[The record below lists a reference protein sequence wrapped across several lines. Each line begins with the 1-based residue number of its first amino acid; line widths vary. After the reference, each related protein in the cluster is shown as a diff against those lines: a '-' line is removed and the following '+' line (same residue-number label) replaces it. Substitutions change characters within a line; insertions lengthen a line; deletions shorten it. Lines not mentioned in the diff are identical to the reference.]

1 MDFVRPDTTPGF
13 TMESLDFSLTFITGL
28 QRGVESSM
36 LRTETD
42 WFDMMAILLSR
53 LDDHPTNQGQ
63 FEVIASRC
71 LEIWAVHQ
79 PGGED
84 LNLRIQVAVEER
96 LYGKQ
101 LKMEEIGRCK
111 AIRLTFNDPNTT
123 QVFFEA
129 RKKLR
134 MRRLKELAA
143 AKTADQLPSLGS
155 GKQLAAEG
163 MIPAALV
170 YDLTLAYLD
179 TWTTRYSRQKLFPC
193 CQAIHPR
200 WKETCFCRGEER
212 SKVLLSM
219 RKKAL
224 QVKEKT
230 ETGTK
235 EKTLKERLQE
245 ALRSFVKK
253 RNQG

>member
-1 MDFVRPDTTPGF
+1 
-13 TMESLDFSLTFITGL
+13 
-28 QRGVESSM
+28 M

-53 LDDHPTNQGQ
+53 PDDHPTNQGQ

-84 LNLRIQVAVEER
+84 LNLRIQVAV
-96 LYGKQ
+96 
-101 LKMEEIGRCK
+101 EEIGRCK

-200 WKETCFCRGEER
+200 WKE
-212 SKVLLSM
+212 
-219 RKKAL
+219 
-224 QVKEKT
+224 
-230 ETGTK
+230 
-235 EKTLKERLQE
+235 
-245 ALRSFVKK
+245 
-253 RNQG
+253 